1 MDSLRAQIEQ
11 ITLAKRGKTLVYQ
24 WFENFQK
31 GSLWAHFVNFKG
43 LKEF

>member
-11 ITLAKRGKTLVYQ
+11 IMLAEKTGTIVYQ
-24 WFENFQK
+24 WVATFKK
-31 GSLWAHFVNFKG
+31 GSIWAHCTSIKG